1 MLILTEKPYW
11 KSNYSVLSKSAMR
24 YILDSMCQE
33 EEQSFFPKVVMLCI
47 ALISTLEKVSF

>member
-11 KSNYSVLSKSAMR
+11 KSNYSVFSKSAMG

-33 EEQSFFPKVVMLCI
+33 EEQSFFLKVVMLCI
-47 ALISTLEKVSF
+47 PFISTVEKVSF

>member
-1 MLILTEKPYW
+1 MLILTKKPYW
-11 KSNYSVLSKSAMR
+11 KSNYSVFSKSAMR

-47 ALISTLEKVSF
+47 ALISTLEKASF